1 MGTDS
6 KTDERLAVIARQI
19 TGKARGSDELIP
31 EVFIRGT
38 GDMVCWSPGKR
49 CFIKIARGQGA
60 YIVNGKENDY
70 GRVLIYTHAGY
81 IVEIE
86 PKELLNIG
94 YD

>member
-1 MGTDS
+1 MAIDS
-6 KTDERLAVIARQI
+6 KKDERLAIIARQI
-19 TGKARGSDELIP
+19 SGKLRASDELIP
-31 EVFIRGT
+31 EVAIKGT

-60 YIVNGKENDY
+60 YVVDGKQNEY
-70 GRVLIYTHAGY
+70 GRVMIYTHSGH

-86 PKELLNIG
+86 PKELIDIG